1 MSISRM
7 TAPFIAAAVL
17 LLAVAPAHAQATKIG
32 VVDTQQ
38 VLSELAEGKAAQQRL
53 ERWMN
58 AKKKELE
65 TEDQALMKESELL
78 QKQSSAM
85 NQETLMK
92 RQGDLQ
98 RKGMEFAKKVQEMQA
113 EAQKKEMDEVRPIL
127 TRINTVV
134 GKIAQRENLTMV
146 LEKRGSGLVF
156 LDNSHD
162 YTAQVIRQYNADY
175 KSSAKAAPK
184 GGK

>member
-1 MSISRM
+1 MSLSRLSVSL
-7 TAPFIAAAVL
+7 IAAAAL
-17 LLAVAPAHAQATKIG
+17 LLAAAPVHAQQTKIG

-38 VLSELAEGKAAQQRL
+38 VLSELAEGKAAQKRL
-53 ERWMN
+53 ERWMEQ
-58 AKKKELE
+58 KKKELE

-92 RQGDLQ
+92 RQGELQ

-113 EAQKKEMDEVRPIL
+113 EAQQKEMQEVRPIL

-134 GKIAQRENLTMV
+134 SKIAQREGLAMV
-146 LEKRGSGLVF
+146 LEKRGSGLIF
-156 LDNSHD
+156 LDNAHD
-162 YTAQVIRQYNADY
+162 YTAKVISQYNADY
-175 KSSAKAAPK
+175 KSAGSAK

>member
-1 MSISRM
+1 MSLPRLS
-7 TAPFIAAAVL
+7 ASLIAAAAL
-17 LLAVAPAHAQATKIG
+17 LLAVAPAHAKDTKIG

-38 VLSELAEGKAAQQRL
+38 ILSELADGKAAQKRL
-53 ERWMN
+53 ERWMD

-65 TEDQALMKESELL
+65 KEDQALMKESELL

-92 RQGDLQ
+92 KQGELQ

-134 GKIAQRENLTMV
+134 GKIAQREGLTIV

-162 YTAQVIRQYNADY
+162 YTAKVISQYNADY
-175 KSSAKAAPK
+175 KSGASAK